1 MDFCNQN
8 IFTNSEPDS
17 YEETGYFGEDDIEH
31 ELNLDCHVDFDISGL
46 FGSETNSKEE
56 SELKYKS
63 EKDINEMIQEKNLN
77 KEIKEK
83 LYLDENMRSEEID
96 ETRSELICPKKRRR
110 RNKRKVKRFIIKA
123 KEPTEQLLGRKR
135 KNDDSKRNRDKFDTY
150 NIIKKIKNIII
161 NHIILSINNL
171 ILSLYT
177 KKQIN
182 QILSELDLPQIKAFV
197 EPIRIIRKIKHNI
210 YATQT
215 KVEENL
221 EFLRLSIK
229 KCLSNTISEK
239 YKGIPSNANELIITR
254 LLQDE
259 KNKDTFDF
267 IFNRLKIEEFLNI
280 FTYQKDLND
289 YVKNGLNS
297 EQILIINNSLIRIDE
312 IDIIKKDGKIFFHCL
327 LLLIYNLKYFIDK
340 KERRNSDKI
349 KVQENENNVQID

>member
-17 YEETGYFGEDDIEH
+17 YEETGYFDEDDIEH

-83 LYLDENMRSEEID
+83 LYLDENIRSEEID

-161 NHIILSINNL
+161 NHIILFINNL

-182 QILSELDLPQIKAFV
+182 QILSELDLPQIKSFA
-197 EPIRIIRKIKHNI
+197 EPIQIIRKIKHNI

-215 KVEENL
+215 KVEKNL
-221 EFLRLSIK
+221 EFLEISIN
-229 KCLSNTISEK
+229 KCLSNSISE
-239 YKGIPSNANELIITR
+239 
-254 LLQDE
+254 
-259 KNKDTFDF
+259 
-267 IFNRLKIEEFLNI
+267 IEEFLNI

-312 IDIIKKDGKIFFHCL
+312 IDIIKKDGKILFHCL